1 MNNPSIS
8 ETPASVEMRGREHS
22 DKTHI
27 LTSSVSLRDMRLSKI
42 IVCVV
47 LVSILV
53 GVEAASV
60 PSFHP
65 CSSGGGLQS
74 SYSDSSSSVVKRDD
88 AASDTQPIQD
98 AKVKTENTSSSVL
111 KEAATP
117 KSVSAQAS
125 EPEKKSQ
132 AAGSEEASSEEKDTP
147 EVPEVTESKSDKVD
161 KPELGDENEEDAS
174 TGNDIDE
181 AHLPMAGLKGL
192 SYDAILRGFYV
203 FVGIG
208 AIVLLYI
215 VIKLVRLRRRRA
227 TRKYRVLPQH
237 SDDQEMFPLA
247 ADDGDDEEIYNAADH
262 QTVK

>member
-1 MNNPSIS
+1 MNNSSIS
-8 ETPASVEMRGREHS
+8 ETPASAEMRGREHS
-22 DKTHI
+22 VKTRN
-27 LTSSVSLRDMRLSKI
+27 LTSSLGLRDLRLSKI

-53 GVEAASV
+53 GVEAASI
-60 PSFHP
+60 PSFH
-65 CSSGGGLQS
+65 SSS
-74 SYSDSSSSVVKRDD
+74 SEESNYSGDSSSVVER
-88 AASDTQPIQD
+88 AAAAPDTQPEQD
-98 AKVKTENTSSSVL
+98 ARVKTENTSSSVL
-111 KEAATP
+111 KETATQ
-117 KSVSAQAS
+117 KSLSAQAS
-125 EPEKKSQ
+125 DPEKKSQ
-132 AAGSEEASSEEKDTP
+132 TAGPEEASSEEKDTP

-161 KPELGDENEEDAS
+161 KPDSKEIGDENEEDAS
-174 TGNDIDE
+174 TGDEMDE